1 MELAQSFPR
10 EKVINTIVI
19 LINWEF
25 RLNDDDDDDRMMMNR
40 VEQKKNYTLDT
51 NFYLFSLF

>member
-40 VEQKKNYTLDT
+40 VEQKKTIL
-51 NFYLFSLF
+51 